1 MGRLATASLLGF
13 LLVLSLAGTAAAK
26 GDVLA
31 MLDAPI
37 PPDAKPGTELD
48 VGWRAWT
55 PGGTSEWPFSGA
67 PVFIRLTS
75 PDGSSSTE
83 AFGHEDPEG
92 SGHYFATI
100 QVPAGGVRLVD
111 VGLFGESCV
120 NGECTRSDILFE
132 LPEEQ
137 RVPVAAAPV
146 IVDPPI
152 PAAPAPSP
160 GRSRRRAPRRRRTPS
175 RLRWRAPWRCPSC
188 SVCWGR
194 PGPLPDRRG
203 SRPRP
208 TPVSAAVPGTPRA
221 SRSRPPR
228 GPDRSRGVPTRGP

>member
-31 MLDAPI
+31 ALDAPI
-37 PPDAKPGTELD
+37 PPDAEPGTELD

-83 AFGHEDPEG
+83 AFGRENPEG
-92 SGHYFATI
+92 SGRYLAAI
-100 QVPAGGVRLVD
+100 QVPAGGVGLVD

-152 PAAPAPSP
+152 PAAPT
-160 GRSRRRAPRRRRTPS
+160 RE
-175 RLRWRAPWRCPSC
+175 
-188 SVCWGR
+188 
-194 PGPLPDRRG
+194 PGPIPAARATPPPDTVPLALAIVAGAMALSLLLGLLGRARATSGPAGVAALAHAGLRR
-203 SRPRP
+203 
-208 TPVSAAVPGTPRA
+208 SAWDA
-221 SRSRPPR
+221 
-228 GPDRSRGVPTRGP
+228 